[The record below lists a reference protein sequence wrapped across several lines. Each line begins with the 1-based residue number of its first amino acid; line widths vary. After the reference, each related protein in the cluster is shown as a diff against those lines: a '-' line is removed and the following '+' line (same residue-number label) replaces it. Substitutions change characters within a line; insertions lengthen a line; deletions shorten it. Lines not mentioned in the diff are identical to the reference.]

1 MAKNIEPKLK
11 KIGDY
16 LKLEEDTVFTI
27 PEYQRAYSWGI
38 DNCDKLWQ
46 DINDFVESESKDRYF
61 FGTIII
67 NCQDNDTKYGL
78 IDGQQRTT
86 TFLLLLK
93 ALLVRINIAIERTAS
108 DEDSASLCRGLQE
121 RRRRIM
127 GILYKAE
134 TEDISDK
141 PDAAKD
147 AEICR
152 RGIILENFSI
162 NEQYKTE
169 LSTILQ
175 ATDYASAEAR
185 VIKIKYK
192 QKDNRYTNFFRNFKF
207 FYGNISELSDSQLNS
222 IAKSITDNCEV
233 IEIKSWQVE
242 QAITMFNSLNSDGL
256 PLYDSD
262 IISAKLYAEAEKR
275 GKEKE
280 FADLW
285 KQLNNCINE
294 LESTRIA
301 DINSILMARF
311 LNAGEYKFFPEVIL
325 AANLTDGTKDFDE
338 LTLFHE
344 SLQSGQTWNK
354 SIGNFQFNI
363 SRHASKN
370 VLNQYDRL
378 PRIERI
384 YLAHI
389 KFDESVCEL
398 MRIDGNHRL
407 SAADDVPID
416 FTLPFCLLL
425 FRNPS
430 ENDQFTRA
438 IFHNINAKQIPLKL
452 EENLKVILES
462 PQVFSDDT
470 LIRDPSFGWKYYL
483 ARKTLQSVDF
493 SYFPAISSYISQA
506 KCSFFVDLFGFL
518 LKNQSVEENDS
529 AISKVRTQLVEVER
543 ALIESEITATT
554 TNIAVIG
561 ALAYY
566 RLTNE
571 SKYRGFLSWI
581 KKNNIGNVEKLH
593 IDDVIN
599 LYDEIYKYVPKKV
612 FLARWYPAETD
623 AEYKQSVYRIDA
635 IKEVIDEL
643 GLQLTDLGTRDTGT
657 FDIREVMYH
666 DIRECDIFIAD
677 LTGAR
682 HNVMIEVGY
691 ALKHIDTGRMVF
703 YFQETDSCKN
713 VPFDVNHFSYDKIED
728 SVEIKAKTK
737 ARIMKI
743 LEQAKN
749 GEI

>member
-67 NCQDNDTKYGL
+67 NCQNNDTKYGL

-207 FYGNISELSDSQLNS
+207 FYGKISELSDSQLNS

-301 DINSILMARF
+301 DINSILMQYMYYIRTVNKETISETGAINVTTPGLRRYFTEVNKMPITDPIGMCSDMVKLVKVWKKVSEYPQMKVLLKFNENTKLFLASYFFRF
-311 LNAGEYKFFPEVIL
+311 DEDNITEELVEPILECLLRLFSLLELVDVGYSSKYFKTFLFGAEVKLVSKSTTVDAITQDFNEHIRSNWDKETIWATLHDYDGNVLAYLNEFLFAKEKGLSFTL
-325 AANLTDGTKDFDE
+325 GTKYDIE
-338 LTLFHE
+338 HIMPY
-344 SLQSGQTWNK
+344 SGNNLQEIRKDAEIDSEEEFYGVVNK
-354 SIGNFQFNI
+354 LGNKILLEEKINRAIGN
-363 SRHASKN
+363 
-370 VLNQYDRL
+370 
-378 PRIERI
+378 EW
-384 YLAHI
+384 
-389 KFDESVCEL
+389 
-398 MRIDGNHRL
+398 
-407 SAADDVPID
+407 
-416 FTLPFCLLL
+416 
-425 FRNPS
+425 FRTKVS
-430 ENDQFTRA
+430 T
-438 IFHNINAKQIPLKL
+438 KL
-452 EENLKVILES
+452 ENKTGYIDS
-462 PQVFSDDT
+462 
-470 LIRDPSFGWKYYL
+470 KYPI
-483 ARKTLQSVDF
+483 A
-493 SYFPAISSYISQA
+493 
-506 KCSFFVDLFGFL
+506 
-518 LKNQSVEENDS
+518 
-529 AISKVRTQLVEVER
+529 R
-543 ALIESEITATT
+543 AL
-554 TNIAVIG
+554 V
-561 ALAYY
+561 
-566 RLTNE
+566 
-571 SKYRGFLSWI
+571 SKYQSANKPYW
-581 KKNNIGNVEKLH
+581 KK
-593 IDDVIN
+593 DDIMST
-599 LYDEIYKYVPKKV
+599 
-612 FLARWYPAETD
+612 TD
-623 AEYKQSVYRIDA
+623 KASDRI
-635 IKEVIDEL
+635 VS
-643 GLQLTDLGTRDTGT
+643 
-657 FDIREVMYH
+657 F
-666 DIRECDIFIAD
+666 IF
-677 LTGAR
+677 
-682 HNVMIEVGY
+682 
-691 ALKHIDTGRMVF
+691 
-703 YFQETDSCKN
+703 
-713 VPFDVNHFSYDKIED
+713 
-728 SVEIKAKTK
+728 
-737 ARIMKI
+737 
-743 LEQAKN
+743 
-749 GEI
+749 GE

>member
-207 FYGNISELSDSQLNS
+207 FYGKISELSDSQLNS

-294 LESTRIA
+294 LGSTRIA
-301 DINSILMARF
+301 DINSILMQYMYYIRTVNKETISETGAINVTTPGLRRYFTEINKMPITDPIGMCSDMVKLAKVWKKVSEYPQMKVLLKFNENTKLFLASYFFRF
-311 LNAGEYKFFPEVIL
+311 DEDNITEELVEPILECLLRLFSLLELVDVGYSSKYFKTFLFGAEVKLVSKSTTVDAITQDFNEHIRSNWDKETIWAALHDYDGNVLVYLNEFLFAKEKGLSFTL
-325 AANLTDGTKDFDE
+325 GTKYDIE
-338 LTLFHE
+338 HIMPY
-344 SLQSGQTWNK
+344 SGNNLQEIRKDAEIDSEEEFYDVVNK
-354 SIGNFQFNI
+354 LGNKILLEEKINRAIGN
-363 SRHASKN
+363 
-370 VLNQYDRL
+370 
-378 PRIERI
+378 EW
-384 YLAHI
+384 
-389 KFDESVCEL
+389 
-398 MRIDGNHRL
+398 
-407 SAADDVPID
+407 
-416 FTLPFCLLL
+416 
-425 FRNPS
+425 FRTKVS
-430 ENDQFTRA
+430 T
-438 IFHNINAKQIPLKL
+438 KL
-452 EENLKVILES
+452 ENKTGYIDS
-462 PQVFSDDT
+462 
-470 LIRDPSFGWKYYL
+470 KYPI
-483 ARKTLQSVDF
+483 A
-493 SYFPAISSYISQA
+493 
-506 KCSFFVDLFGFL
+506 
-518 LKNQSVEENDS
+518 
-529 AISKVRTQLVEVER
+529 R
-543 ALIESEITATT
+543 AL
-554 TNIAVIG
+554 V
-561 ALAYY
+561 
-566 RLTNE
+566 
-571 SKYRGFLSWI
+571 SKYQSANKPYW
-581 KKNNIGNVEKLH
+581 KK
-593 IDDVIN
+593 DDIMS
-599 LYDEIYKYVPKKV
+599 
-612 FLARWYPAETD
+612 ATD
-623 AEYKQSVYRIDA
+623 KASDRTVR
-635 IKEVIDEL
+635 
-643 GLQLTDLGTRDTGT
+643 
-657 FDIREVMYH
+657 F
-666 DIRECDIFIAD
+666 IF
-677 LTGAR
+677 
-682 HNVMIEVGY
+682 
-691 ALKHIDTGRMVF
+691 
-703 YFQETDSCKN
+703 
-713 VPFDVNHFSYDKIED
+713 
-728 SVEIKAKTK
+728 
-737 ARIMKI
+737 
-743 LEQAKN
+743 
-749 GEI
+749 GE

>member
-175 ATDYASAEAR
+175 ATDYTSAEAR

-207 FYGNISELSDSQLNS
+207 FYGKISELSDSQLNS

-301 DINSILMARF
+301 DINSILMQYMYYIRTVNKETISETGAINVTTPGLRRYFTEVNKMPITDPIGMCSDMVKLVKVWKKVSEYPQMKVLLKFNENTKLFLASYFFRF
-311 LNAGEYKFFPEVIL
+311 DEDNITEELVEPILECLLRLFSLLELVDVGYSSKYFKTFLFGAEVKLVSKSTTVDAITQDFNEHIRSNWDKETIWAALHDYDGNVLVYLNEFLFAKEKGLSFTL
-325 AANLTDGTKDFDE
+325 GTKYDIE
-338 LTLFHE
+338 HIMPY
-344 SLQSGQTWNK
+344 SGNNLQEIRKDAEIDSEEEFYGVVNK
-354 SIGNFQFNI
+354 LGNKILLEEKINRAIGN
-363 SRHASKN
+363 
-370 VLNQYDRL
+370 
-378 PRIERI
+378 EW
-384 YLAHI
+384 
-389 KFDESVCEL
+389 
-398 MRIDGNHRL
+398 
-407 SAADDVPID
+407 
-416 FTLPFCLLL
+416 
-425 FRNPS
+425 FRTKVS
-430 ENDQFTRA
+430 T
-438 IFHNINAKQIPLKL
+438 KL
-452 EENLKVILES
+452 ENKTGYIDS
-462 PQVFSDDT
+462 
-470 LIRDPSFGWKYYL
+470 KYPI
-483 ARKTLQSVDF
+483 A
-493 SYFPAISSYISQA
+493 
-506 KCSFFVDLFGFL
+506 
-518 LKNQSVEENDS
+518 
-529 AISKVRTQLVEVER
+529 R
-543 ALIESEITATT
+543 AL
-554 TNIAVIG
+554 V
-561 ALAYY
+561 
-566 RLTNE
+566 
-571 SKYRGFLSWI
+571 SKYQSANKPYW
-581 KKNNIGNVEKLH
+581 KK
-593 IDDVIN
+593 DDIMS
-599 LYDEIYKYVPKKV
+599 
-612 FLARWYPAETD
+612 ATD
-623 AEYKQSVYRIDA
+623 KASDRI
-635 IKEVIDEL
+635 VS
-643 GLQLTDLGTRDTGT
+643 
-657 FDIREVMYH
+657 F
-666 DIRECDIFIAD
+666 IF
-677 LTGAR
+677 
-682 HNVMIEVGY
+682 
-691 ALKHIDTGRMVF
+691 
-703 YFQETDSCKN
+703 
-713 VPFDVNHFSYDKIED
+713 
-728 SVEIKAKTK
+728 
-737 ARIMKI
+737 
-743 LEQAKN
+743 
-749 GEI
+749 GE

>member
-1 MAKNIEPKLK
+1 MAKNIESKLK

-16 LKLEEDTVFTI
+16 LKLEKDTVFTI

-207 FYGNISELSDSQLNS
+207 FYGKISELSDSQLNS

-301 DINSILMARF
+301 DINSILMQYMYYIRTVNKETISETGAINVTTPGLRRYFTEVNKMPITDPIGMCSDMVKLVKVWKKVSEYPQMKVLLKFNENTKLFLASYFFRF
-311 LNAGEYKFFPEVIL
+311 DEDNITEELVEPILECLLRLFSLLELVDVGYSSKYFKTFLFGAEVKLVSKSTTVDAITQDFNEHIRSNWDKETIWSALHDYDGNVLVYLNEFLFAKEKGLSFTL
-325 AANLTDGTKDFDE
+325 GTKYDIE
-338 LTLFHE
+338 HIMPY
-344 SLQSGQTWNK
+344 SGNNLQEIRKDAEIDSEEEFYGVVNK
-354 SIGNFQFNI
+354 LGNKILLEEKINRAIGN
-363 SRHASKN
+363 
-370 VLNQYDRL
+370 
-378 PRIERI
+378 EW
-384 YLAHI
+384 
-389 KFDESVCEL
+389 
-398 MRIDGNHRL
+398 
-407 SAADDVPID
+407 
-416 FTLPFCLLL
+416 
-425 FRNPS
+425 FRTKVS
-430 ENDQFTRA
+430 T
-438 IFHNINAKQIPLKL
+438 KL
-452 EENLKVILES
+452 ENKTGYIDS
-462 PQVFSDDT
+462 
-470 LIRDPSFGWKYYL
+470 KYPI
-483 ARKTLQSVDF
+483 A
-493 SYFPAISSYISQA
+493 
-506 KCSFFVDLFGFL
+506 
-518 LKNQSVEENDS
+518 
-529 AISKVRTQLVEVER
+529 R
-543 ALIESEITATT
+543 AL
-554 TNIAVIG
+554 V
-561 ALAYY
+561 
-566 RLTNE
+566 
-571 SKYRGFLSWI
+571 SKYQSANKPYW
-581 KKNNIGNVEKLH
+581 KK
-593 IDDVIN
+593 DDIMS
-599 LYDEIYKYVPKKV
+599 
-612 FLARWYPAETD
+612 ATD
-623 AEYKQSVYRIDA
+623 KASDRI
-635 IKEVIDEL
+635 V
-643 GLQLTDLGTRDTGT
+643 R
-657 FDIREVMYH
+657 F
-666 DIRECDIFIAD
+666 IF
-677 LTGAR
+677 
-682 HNVMIEVGY
+682 
-691 ALKHIDTGRMVF
+691 
-703 YFQETDSCKN
+703 
-713 VPFDVNHFSYDKIED
+713 
-728 SVEIKAKTK
+728 
-737 ARIMKI
+737 
-743 LEQAKN
+743 
-749 GEI
+749 GE

>member
-207 FYGNISELSDSQLNS
+207 FYGKISELSDSQLNS

-301 DINSILMARF
+301 DINSILMQYMYYIRTINKETISETGAINVTTPGLRRYFTEVNKMPITDPIGMCSDMVKLVKVWKKVSEYPQMKVLLKFNENTKLFLASYFFRF
-311 LNAGEYKFFPEVIL
+311 DEDNITEELVEPILECLLRLFSLLELVDVGYSSKYFKTFLFGAEVKLVSKSTTVDAITQDFNEHIRSNWDKETIWAALHDYDGNVLVYLNEFLFAKEKGLSFTL
-325 AANLTDGTKDFDE
+325 GTKYDIE
-338 LTLFHE
+338 HIMPY
-344 SLQSGQTWNK
+344 SGNNLQEIRKDAEIDSEEEFYGVVNK
-354 SIGNFQFNI
+354 LGNKILLEEKINRAIGN
-363 SRHASKN
+363 
-370 VLNQYDRL
+370 
-378 PRIERI
+378 EW
-384 YLAHI
+384 
-389 KFDESVCEL
+389 
-398 MRIDGNHRL
+398 
-407 SAADDVPID
+407 
-416 FTLPFCLLL
+416 
-425 FRNPS
+425 FRTKVS
-430 ENDQFTRA
+430 T
-438 IFHNINAKQIPLKL
+438 KL
-452 EENLKVILES
+452 ENKTGYIDS
-462 PQVFSDDT
+462 
-470 LIRDPSFGWKYYL
+470 KYPI
-483 ARKTLQSVDF
+483 A
-493 SYFPAISSYISQA
+493 
-506 KCSFFVDLFGFL
+506 
-518 LKNQSVEENDS
+518 
-529 AISKVRTQLVEVER
+529 R
-543 ALIESEITATT
+543 AL
-554 TNIAVIG
+554 V
-561 ALAYY
+561 
-566 RLTNE
+566 
-571 SKYRGFLSWI
+571 SKYQSANKPYW
-581 KKNNIGNVEKLH
+581 KK
-593 IDDVIN
+593 DDIMST
-599 LYDEIYKYVPKKV
+599 
-612 FLARWYPAETD
+612 TD
-623 AEYKQSVYRIDA
+623 KASDRI
-635 IKEVIDEL
+635 VS
-643 GLQLTDLGTRDTGT
+643 
-657 FDIREVMYH
+657 F
-666 DIRECDIFIAD
+666 IF
-677 LTGAR
+677 
-682 HNVMIEVGY
+682 
-691 ALKHIDTGRMVF
+691 
-703 YFQETDSCKN
+703 
-713 VPFDVNHFSYDKIED
+713 
-728 SVEIKAKTK
+728 
-737 ARIMKI
+737 
-743 LEQAKN
+743 
-749 GEI
+749 GE

>member
-207 FYGNISELSDSQLNS
+207 FYGKISELSDSQLNS

-285 KQLNNCINE
+285 KQLNNCVNE

-301 DINSILMARF
+301 DINSILMQYMYYIRTVNKETISETGAINVTTPGLRRYFTEINKMPITDPIGMCSDMVKLAKVWKKVSEYPQMKVLLKFNENTKLFLASYFFRF
-311 LNAGEYKFFPEVIL
+311 DEDNITEELVEPILECLLRLFSLLELVDVGYSSKYFKTFLFGAEVKLVSKSTTVDAITQDFNEHIRSNWDKETIWAALHDYDGNVLVYLNEFLFAKEKGLSFTL
-325 AANLTDGTKDFDE
+325 GTKYDIE
-338 LTLFHE
+338 HIMPY
-344 SLQSGQTWNK
+344 SGNNLQEIRKDAEIDSEEEFYGVVNK
-354 SIGNFQFNI
+354 LGNKILLEEKINRAIGN
-363 SRHASKN
+363 
-370 VLNQYDRL
+370 
-378 PRIERI
+378 EW
-384 YLAHI
+384 
-389 KFDESVCEL
+389 
-398 MRIDGNHRL
+398 
-407 SAADDVPID
+407 
-416 FTLPFCLLL
+416 
-425 FRNPS
+425 FRTKVS
-430 ENDQFTRA
+430 T
-438 IFHNINAKQIPLKL
+438 KL
-452 EENLKVILES
+452 ENKTGYIDS
-462 PQVFSDDT
+462 
-470 LIRDPSFGWKYYL
+470 KYPI
-483 ARKTLQSVDF
+483 A
-493 SYFPAISSYISQA
+493 
-506 KCSFFVDLFGFL
+506 
-518 LKNQSVEENDS
+518 
-529 AISKVRTQLVEVER
+529 R
-543 ALIESEITATT
+543 AL
-554 TNIAVIG
+554 V
-561 ALAYY
+561 
-566 RLTNE
+566 
-571 SKYRGFLSWI
+571 SKYQSANKPYW
-581 KKNNIGNVEKLH
+581 KK
-593 IDDVIN
+593 DDIMS
-599 LYDEIYKYVPKKV
+599 
-612 FLARWYPAETD
+612 ATD
-623 AEYKQSVYRIDA
+623 KASDRI
-635 IKEVIDEL
+635 V
-643 GLQLTDLGTRDTGT
+643 R
-657 FDIREVMYH
+657 F
-666 DIRECDIFIAD
+666 IF
-677 LTGAR
+677 
-682 HNVMIEVGY
+682 
-691 ALKHIDTGRMVF
+691 
-703 YFQETDSCKN
+703 
-713 VPFDVNHFSYDKIED
+713 
-728 SVEIKAKTK
+728 
-737 ARIMKI
+737 
-743 LEQAKN
+743 
-749 GEI
+749 GE

>member
-207 FYGNISELSDSQLNS
+207 FYGKISELSDSQLNS

-301 DINSILMARF
+301 DINSILMQYMYYIRTVNKETISETGAINVTTPGLRRYFTEVNKMPITDPIGMCSDMVKLVKVWKKVSEYPQMKVLLKFNENTKLFLASYFFRF
-311 LNAGEYKFFPEVIL
+311 DEDNITEELVEPILECLLRLFSLLELVDVGYSSKYFKTFLFGAEVKLVSKSTTVDAITQDFNEHIRSNWDKKTIRAALHDYDGNVLVYLNEFLFAKEKGLSFTL
-325 AANLTDGTKDFDE
+325 GTKYDIE
-338 LTLFHE
+338 HIMPY
-344 SLQSGQTWNK
+344 SGNNLQEIRKDAEIDSEEEFYGVVNK
-354 SIGNFQFNI
+354 LGNKILLEEKINRAIGN
-363 SRHASKN
+363 
-370 VLNQYDRL
+370 
-378 PRIERI
+378 EW
-384 YLAHI
+384 
-389 KFDESVCEL
+389 
-398 MRIDGNHRL
+398 
-407 SAADDVPID
+407 
-416 FTLPFCLLL
+416 
-425 FRNPS
+425 FRTKVS
-430 ENDQFTRA
+430 T
-438 IFHNINAKQIPLKL
+438 KL
-452 EENLKVILES
+452 ENKTGYIDS
-462 PQVFSDDT
+462 
-470 LIRDPSFGWKYYL
+470 KYPI
-483 ARKTLQSVDF
+483 A
-493 SYFPAISSYISQA
+493 
-506 KCSFFVDLFGFL
+506 
-518 LKNQSVEENDS
+518 
-529 AISKVRTQLVEVER
+529 R
-543 ALIESEITATT
+543 ALVSEYQSANKPYWKKDDIMSATDK
-554 TNIAVIG
+554 A
-561 ALAYY
+561 
-566 RLTNE
+566 
-571 SKYRGFLSWI
+571 S
-581 KKNNIGNVEKLH
+581 
-593 IDDVIN
+593 D
-599 LYDEIYKYVPKKV
+599 
-612 FLARWYPAETD
+612 
-623 AEYKQSVYRIDA
+623 RI
-635 IKEVIDEL
+635 VS
-643 GLQLTDLGTRDTGT
+643 
-657 FDIREVMYH
+657 F
-666 DIRECDIFIAD
+666 IF
-677 LTGAR
+677 
-682 HNVMIEVGY
+682 
-691 ALKHIDTGRMVF
+691 
-703 YFQETDSCKN
+703 
-713 VPFDVNHFSYDKIED
+713 
-728 SVEIKAKTK
+728 
-737 ARIMKI
+737 
-743 LEQAKN
+743 
-749 GEI
+749 GE

>member
-1 MAKNIEPKLK
+1 MSKNIEPKLK

-147 AEICR
+147 SEICHR
-152 RGIILENFSI
+152 EIILENFSI

-207 FYGNISELSDSQLNS
+207 FYGKISELSDSQLNS

-285 KQLNNCINE
+285 KKLNNCINE

-301 DINSILMARF
+301 DINSILMQYMYYIRTVNKETISETGAINVTTPGLRRYFTEINKMPITDPIGMCSDMVKLAKVWKKVSEYPQMKVLLKFNENTKLFLASYFFRF
-311 LNAGEYKFFPEVIL
+311 DEDNITEEFVEPILECLLRLFSLLELVDVGYSSKYFKTFLFGTEVKLVSKSTTVDAITQDFNEHIRSNWDKETIWAALHDYDGNVLVYLNEFLFAKEKGLSFTL
-325 AANLTDGTKDFDE
+325 GTKYDIE
-338 LTLFHE
+338 HIMPY
-344 SLQSGQTWNK
+344 SGNNLQEIRKDAEIDSEEEFYGVVNK
-354 SIGNFQFNI
+354 LGNKILLEEKINRAIGN
-363 SRHASKN
+363 
-370 VLNQYDRL
+370 
-378 PRIERI
+378 EW
-384 YLAHI
+384 
-389 KFDESVCEL
+389 
-398 MRIDGNHRL
+398 
-407 SAADDVPID
+407 
-416 FTLPFCLLL
+416 
-425 FRNPS
+425 FRTKVS
-430 ENDQFTRA
+430 T
-438 IFHNINAKQIPLKL
+438 KL
-452 EENLKVILES
+452 ENKTGYIDS
-462 PQVFSDDT
+462 
-470 LIRDPSFGWKYYL
+470 KYPI
-483 ARKTLQSVDF
+483 A
-493 SYFPAISSYISQA
+493 
-506 KCSFFVDLFGFL
+506 
-518 LKNQSVEENDS
+518 
-529 AISKVRTQLVEVER
+529 R
-543 ALIESEITATT
+543 AL
-554 TNIAVIG
+554 V
-561 ALAYY
+561 
-566 RLTNE
+566 
-571 SKYRGFLSWI
+571 SKYQSANKPYW
-581 KKNNIGNVEKLH
+581 KK
-593 IDDVIN
+593 DDIMS
-599 LYDEIYKYVPKKV
+599 
-612 FLARWYPAETD
+612 ATD
-623 AEYKQSVYRIDA
+623 KASDRI
-635 IKEVIDEL
+635 V
-643 GLQLTDLGTRDTGT
+643 R
-657 FDIREVMYH
+657 F
-666 DIRECDIFIAD
+666 IF
-677 LTGAR
+677 
-682 HNVMIEVGY
+682 
-691 ALKHIDTGRMVF
+691 
-703 YFQETDSCKN
+703 
-713 VPFDVNHFSYDKIED
+713 
-728 SVEIKAKTK
+728 
-737 ARIMKI
+737 
-743 LEQAKN
+743 
-749 GEI
+749 GE

>member
-207 FYGNISELSDSQLNS
+207 FYGKISELSDSQLNS

-280 FADLW
+280 FVDLW

-301 DINSILMARF
+301 DINSILMQYMYYIRTVNKETISETGAINVTTPGLRRYFTEINKMPITDPIGMCSDMVKLAKIWKKVSEYPQMKVLLKFNENTKLFLASYFFRF
-311 LNAGEYKFFPEVIL
+311 DEDNITEELVEPILECLLRLFSLLELVDVGYSSKYFKTFLFGAEVKLVSKSTTVDAITQDFNEHIRSNWDKETIWAALHDYDGNVLVYLNEFLFAKEKGLSFTL
-325 AANLTDGTKDFDE
+325 GTKYDIE
-338 LTLFHE
+338 HIMPY
-344 SLQSGQTWNK
+344 SGNNLQEIRKDAEIDSEEEFYGVVNK
-354 SIGNFQFNI
+354 LGNKILLEEKINRAIGN
-363 SRHASKN
+363 
-370 VLNQYDRL
+370 
-378 PRIERI
+378 EW
-384 YLAHI
+384 
-389 KFDESVCEL
+389 
-398 MRIDGNHRL
+398 
-407 SAADDVPID
+407 
-416 FTLPFCLLL
+416 
-425 FRNPS
+425 FRTKVS
-430 ENDQFTRA
+430 T
-438 IFHNINAKQIPLKL
+438 KL
-452 EENLKVILES
+452 ENKTGYIDS
-462 PQVFSDDT
+462 
-470 LIRDPSFGWKYYL
+470 KYPI
-483 ARKTLQSVDF
+483 A
-493 SYFPAISSYISQA
+493 
-506 KCSFFVDLFGFL
+506 
-518 LKNQSVEENDS
+518 
-529 AISKVRTQLVEVER
+529 R
-543 ALIESEITATT
+543 AL
-554 TNIAVIG
+554 V
-561 ALAYY
+561 
-566 RLTNE
+566 
-571 SKYRGFLSWI
+571 SKYQSANKPYW
-581 KKNNIGNVEKLH
+581 KK
-593 IDDVIN
+593 DDIMS
-599 LYDEIYKYVPKKV
+599 
-612 FLARWYPAETD
+612 ATD
-623 AEYKQSVYRIDA
+623 KASDRTVR
-635 IKEVIDEL
+635 
-643 GLQLTDLGTRDTGT
+643 
-657 FDIREVMYH
+657 F
-666 DIRECDIFIAD
+666 IF
-677 LTGAR
+677 
-682 HNVMIEVGY
+682 
-691 ALKHIDTGRMVF
+691 
-703 YFQETDSCKN
+703 
-713 VPFDVNHFSYDKIED
+713 
-728 SVEIKAKTK
+728 
-737 ARIMKI
+737 
-743 LEQAKN
+743 
-749 GEI
+749 GE

>member
-207 FYGNISELSDSQLNS
+207 FYGKISELSDSQLNS
-222 IAKSITDNCEV
+222 IAKSITDNSEV

-301 DINSILMARF
+301 DINSILMQYMYYIRTVNKETISETGAINVTTPGLRRYFTEINKMPITDPIGMCSDMVKLAKVWKKVSEYPQMKVLLKFNENTKLFLASYFFRF
-311 LNAGEYKFFPEVIL
+311 DEDNITEELVEPILECLLRLFSLLELVDVGYSSKYFKTFLFGVEVKLVSKSTTVDAITQDFNEHIRSNWDKEIIWAALHDYDGNVLVYLNEFLFAKEKGLSFTL
-325 AANLTDGTKDFDE
+325 GTKYDIE
-338 LTLFHE
+338 HIMPY
-344 SLQSGQTWNK
+344 SGNNLQEIRKDAEIDSEEEFYGVVNK
-354 SIGNFQFNI
+354 LGNKILLEEKINRAIGN
-363 SRHASKN
+363 
-370 VLNQYDRL
+370 
-378 PRIERI
+378 EW
-384 YLAHI
+384 
-389 KFDESVCEL
+389 
-398 MRIDGNHRL
+398 
-407 SAADDVPID
+407 
-416 FTLPFCLLL
+416 
-425 FRNPS
+425 FRTKVS
-430 ENDQFTRA
+430 T
-438 IFHNINAKQIPLKL
+438 KL
-452 EENLKVILES
+452 ENKTGYIDS
-462 PQVFSDDT
+462 
-470 LIRDPSFGWKYYL
+470 KYPI
-483 ARKTLQSVDF
+483 A
-493 SYFPAISSYISQA
+493 
-506 KCSFFVDLFGFL
+506 
-518 LKNQSVEENDS
+518 
-529 AISKVRTQLVEVER
+529 R
-543 ALIESEITATT
+543 AL
-554 TNIAVIG
+554 V
-561 ALAYY
+561 
-566 RLTNE
+566 
-571 SKYRGFLSWI
+571 SKYQSANKPYW
-581 KKNNIGNVEKLH
+581 KK
-593 IDDVIN
+593 DDIMS
-599 LYDEIYKYVPKKV
+599 
-612 FLARWYPAETD
+612 ATD
-623 AEYKQSVYRIDA
+623 KASDRTVR
-635 IKEVIDEL
+635 
-643 GLQLTDLGTRDTGT
+643 
-657 FDIREVMYH
+657 F
-666 DIRECDIFIAD
+666 IF
-677 LTGAR
+677 
-682 HNVMIEVGY
+682 
-691 ALKHIDTGRMVF
+691 
-703 YFQETDSCKN
+703 
-713 VPFDVNHFSYDKIED
+713 
-728 SVEIKAKTK
+728 
-737 ARIMKI
+737 
-743 LEQAKN
+743 
-749 GEI
+749 GE

>member
-207 FYGNISELSDSQLNS
+207 FYGKISELSDSQLNS

-301 DINSILMARF
+301 DINSILMQYMYYIRTVNKETISETGAINVTTPGLRRYFTEINKMPITDPIGMCSDMVKLTKVWKKVSEYPQMKVLLKFNENTKLFLASYFFRF
-311 LNAGEYKFFPEVIL
+311 DEDNITEELVEPILECLLRLFSLLELVDVGYSSKYFKTFLFGAEVKLVSKSTTVDAITQDFNEHIRSNWDKETIWAALHDYDGNVLVYLNEFLFAKEKGLSFTL
-325 AANLTDGTKDFDE
+325 GTKYDIE
-338 LTLFHE
+338 HIMPY
-344 SLQSGQTWNK
+344 SGNNLQEIRKNAEIDSEEEFYGVVNK
-354 SIGNFQFNI
+354 LGNKILLEEKINRAIGN
-363 SRHASKN
+363 
-370 VLNQYDRL
+370 
-378 PRIERI
+378 EW
-384 YLAHI
+384 
-389 KFDESVCEL
+389 
-398 MRIDGNHRL
+398 
-407 SAADDVPID
+407 
-416 FTLPFCLLL
+416 
-425 FRNPS
+425 FRTKVS
-430 ENDQFTRA
+430 T
-438 IFHNINAKQIPLKL
+438 KL
-452 EENLKVILES
+452 ENKTGYIDS
-462 PQVFSDDT
+462 
-470 LIRDPSFGWKYYL
+470 KYPI
-483 ARKTLQSVDF
+483 A
-493 SYFPAISSYISQA
+493 
-506 KCSFFVDLFGFL
+506 
-518 LKNQSVEENDS
+518 
-529 AISKVRTQLVEVER
+529 R
-543 ALIESEITATT
+543 AL
-554 TNIAVIG
+554 V
-561 ALAYY
+561 
-566 RLTNE
+566 
-571 SKYRGFLSWI
+571 SKYQSANKPYW
-581 KKNNIGNVEKLH
+581 KK
-593 IDDVIN
+593 DDIMS
-599 LYDEIYKYVPKKV
+599 
-612 FLARWYPAETD
+612 ATD
-623 AEYKQSVYRIDA
+623 KASDRI
-635 IKEVIDEL
+635 V
-643 GLQLTDLGTRDTGT
+643 R
-657 FDIREVMYH
+657 F
-666 DIRECDIFIAD
+666 IF
-677 LTGAR
+677 
-682 HNVMIEVGY
+682 
-691 ALKHIDTGRMVF
+691 
-703 YFQETDSCKN
+703 
-713 VPFDVNHFSYDKIED
+713 
-728 SVEIKAKTK
+728 
-737 ARIMKI
+737 
-743 LEQAKN
+743 
-749 GEI
+749 GE

>member
-46 DINDFVESESKDRYF
+46 DISDFVESESKDRYF

-207 FYGNISELSDSQLNS
+207 FYGKISELSDSQLNS

-301 DINSILMARF
+301 DINSILMQYMYYIRTVNKETISETGAINVTTPGLRRYFTEINKMPITDPIGMCSDMVKLAKVWKKVSEYPQMKVLLKFNENTKLF
-311 LNAGEYKFFPEVIL
+311 LASYFFR
-325 AANLTDGTKDFDE
+325 FDE
-338 LTLFHE
+338 DTITEELVEPILECLLRLFSLLELVDVGYSSKYFKTFLFGAEVKLVSKSTTVDAITQDFNEHIRSNWDKETIWAALHDYDGNVLVYLNEFLFAKEKGLSFTLETKYDIEHIMPY
-344 SLQSGQTWNK
+344 SGNNLQEIRKDAEIDSEEEFYGVVNK
-354 SIGNFQFNI
+354 LGNKILLEEKINRAIGN
-363 SRHASKN
+363 
-370 VLNQYDRL
+370 
-378 PRIERI
+378 EW
-384 YLAHI
+384 
-389 KFDESVCEL
+389 
-398 MRIDGNHRL
+398 
-407 SAADDVPID
+407 
-416 FTLPFCLLL
+416 
-425 FRNPS
+425 FRTKVS
-430 ENDQFTRA
+430 T
-438 IFHNINAKQIPLKL
+438 KL
-452 EENLKVILES
+452 ENKTGYIDS
-462 PQVFSDDT
+462 
-470 LIRDPSFGWKYYL
+470 KYPI
-483 ARKTLQSVDF
+483 A
-493 SYFPAISSYISQA
+493 
-506 KCSFFVDLFGFL
+506 
-518 LKNQSVEENDS
+518 
-529 AISKVRTQLVEVER
+529 R
-543 ALIESEITATT
+543 AL
-554 TNIAVIG
+554 V
-561 ALAYY
+561 
-566 RLTNE
+566 
-571 SKYRGFLSWI
+571 SKYQSANKPYW
-581 KKNNIGNVEKLH
+581 KK
-593 IDDVIN
+593 DDIMST
-599 LYDEIYKYVPKKV
+599 
-612 FLARWYPAETD
+612 TD
-623 AEYKQSVYRIDA
+623 KASDRI
-635 IKEVIDEL
+635 V
-643 GLQLTDLGTRDTGT
+643 R
-657 FDIREVMYH
+657 F
-666 DIRECDIFIAD
+666 IF
-677 LTGAR
+677 
-682 HNVMIEVGY
+682 
-691 ALKHIDTGRMVF
+691 
-703 YFQETDSCKN
+703 
-713 VPFDVNHFSYDKIED
+713 
-728 SVEIKAKTK
+728 
-737 ARIMKI
+737 
-743 LEQAKN
+743 
-749 GEI
+749 GE

>member
-67 NCQDNDTKYGL
+67 NCQDDDTKYGL

-207 FYGNISELSDSQLNS
+207 FYGKISELSDSQLNS

-280 FADLW
+280 FSDLW

-294 LESTRIA
+294 LESTHIVN
-301 DINSILMARF
+301 INSILMQYMYYIRTVNKETISETGAINVTTPGLRRYFTEINKMPITDPIGMCSDMVKLAKVWKKVSEYPQMKVLLKFNENTKLFLASYFFRF
-311 LNAGEYKFFPEVIL
+311 DEDNITEELVEPILECLLRLFSLLELVDVGYSSKYFKTFLFGAEVKLVSKSTTVDAITQDFNEHIRSNWDNETIWAALHDYDGNVLVYLNEFLFAKEKGLSFTL
-325 AANLTDGTKDFDE
+325 GTKYDIE
-338 LTLFHE
+338 HIMPY
-344 SLQSGQTWNK
+344 SGNNLQEIRKDAEIDSEEEFYGVVNK
-354 SIGNFQFNI
+354 LGNKILLEEKINRAIGN
-363 SRHASKN
+363 
-370 VLNQYDRL
+370 
-378 PRIERI
+378 EW
-384 YLAHI
+384 
-389 KFDESVCEL
+389 
-398 MRIDGNHRL
+398 
-407 SAADDVPID
+407 
-416 FTLPFCLLL
+416 
-425 FRNPS
+425 FRTKVS
-430 ENDQFTRA
+430 T
-438 IFHNINAKQIPLKL
+438 KL
-452 EENLKVILES
+452 ENKTGYIDS
-462 PQVFSDDT
+462 
-470 LIRDPSFGWKYYL
+470 KYPI
-483 ARKTLQSVDF
+483 A
-493 SYFPAISSYISQA
+493 
-506 KCSFFVDLFGFL
+506 
-518 LKNQSVEENDS
+518 
-529 AISKVRTQLVEVER
+529 R
-543 ALIESEITATT
+543 AL
-554 TNIAVIG
+554 V
-561 ALAYY
+561 
-566 RLTNE
+566 
-571 SKYRGFLSWI
+571 SKYQSANKPYW
-581 KKNNIGNVEKLH
+581 KK
-593 IDDVIN
+593 DDIMS
-599 LYDEIYKYVPKKV
+599 
-612 FLARWYPAETD
+612 ATD
-623 AEYKQSVYRIDA
+623 KASDRI
-635 IKEVIDEL
+635 V
-643 GLQLTDLGTRDTGT
+643 R
-657 FDIREVMYH
+657 F
-666 DIRECDIFIAD
+666 IF
-677 LTGAR
+677 
-682 HNVMIEVGY
+682 
-691 ALKHIDTGRMVF
+691 
-703 YFQETDSCKN
+703 
-713 VPFDVNHFSYDKIED
+713 
-728 SVEIKAKTK
+728 
-737 ARIMKI
+737 
-743 LEQAKN
+743 
-749 GEI
+749 GE

>member
-207 FYGNISELSDSQLNS
+207 FYGKISELSDSQLNS

-301 DINSILMARF
+301 DINSILMQYMYYIRTVNKETISETGAINVTTPGLRRYFTEVNKMPITDPIGMCSDMVKLVKVWKKVSEYPQIKVLLKFNENTKLFLASYFFRF
-311 LNAGEYKFFPEVIL
+311 DEDNITEELVEPILECLLRLFSLLELVDVGYSSKYFKTFLFGAEVKLVSKSTTVDAITQDFNEHIRSNWDKETIWAALHDYDGNVLVYLNEFLFAKEKGLSFTL
-325 AANLTDGTKDFDE
+325 GTKYDIE
-338 LTLFHE
+338 HIMPY
-344 SLQSGQTWNK
+344 SGNNLQEIRKDAEIDSEEEFYGVVNK
-354 SIGNFQFNI
+354 LGNKILLEEKINRAIGNEWF
-363 SRHASKN
+363 RSK
-370 VLNQYDRL
+370 V
-378 PRIERI
+378 
-384 YLAHI
+384 
-389 KFDESVCEL
+389 S
-398 MRIDGNHRL
+398 
-407 SAADDVPID
+407 
-416 FTLPFCLLL
+416 T
-425 FRNPS
+425 
-430 ENDQFTRA
+430 
-438 IFHNINAKQIPLKL
+438 KL
-452 EENLKVILES
+452 ENKTGYIDS
-462 PQVFSDDT
+462 
-470 LIRDPSFGWKYYL
+470 KYPI
-483 ARKTLQSVDF
+483 A
-493 SYFPAISSYISQA
+493 
-506 KCSFFVDLFGFL
+506 
-518 LKNQSVEENDS
+518 
-529 AISKVRTQLVEVER
+529 R
-543 ALIESEITATT
+543 AL
-554 TNIAVIG
+554 V
-561 ALAYY
+561 
-566 RLTNE
+566 
-571 SKYRGFLSWI
+571 SKYQSANKPYW
-581 KKNNIGNVEKLH
+581 KK
-593 IDDVIN
+593 DDIMS
-599 LYDEIYKYVPKKV
+599 
-612 FLARWYPAETD
+612 ATD
-623 AEYKQSVYRIDA
+623 KASDRI
-635 IKEVIDEL
+635 VS
-643 GLQLTDLGTRDTGT
+643 
-657 FDIREVMYH
+657 F
-666 DIRECDIFIAD
+666 IF
-677 LTGAR
+677 
-682 HNVMIEVGY
+682 
-691 ALKHIDTGRMVF
+691 
-703 YFQETDSCKN
+703 
-713 VPFDVNHFSYDKIED
+713 
-728 SVEIKAKTK
+728 
-737 ARIMKI
+737 
-743 LEQAKN
+743 
-749 GEI
+749 GE

>member
-61 FGTIII
+61 FGTVII

-152 RGIILENFSI
+152 REIILENFSI

-185 VIKIKYK
+185 VIKIKYR
-192 QKDNRYTNFFRNFKF
+192 QKDNKYTNFFRNFKF
-207 FYGNISELSDSQLNS
+207 FYGKISELSDSQLNS

-262 IISAKLYAEAEKR
+262 IISAKLYSEAEKR

-301 DINSILMARF
+301 DINSILMQYMYYIRTINKETISETGAINVTTPGLRRYFTEINKMPITDPIGMCSDMVKLAKVWKKVSEYPQMKVLLKFNENAKLFLASYFFRF
-311 LNAGEYKFFPEVIL
+311 DEENITEELVEPILECLLRLFSLLELVDVGYSSKYFKTFLFGAETKLVSRSTTVDEITQDFNEHICSNWDKETIWAALHDYDGNVLVYLNEFLFAKEKDLSFTL
-325 AANLTDGTKDFDE
+325 GTKYDIE
-338 LTLFHE
+338 HIMPY
-344 SLQSGQTWNK
+344 SGNNLQEIRKDAEIDSEEEFYDVVNK
-354 SIGNFQFNI
+354 LGNKILLEEKINRAIGN
-363 SRHASKN
+363 
-370 VLNQYDRL
+370 
-378 PRIERI
+378 EW
-384 YLAHI
+384 
-389 KFDESVCEL
+389 
-398 MRIDGNHRL
+398 
-407 SAADDVPID
+407 
-416 FTLPFCLLL
+416 
-425 FRNPS
+425 FRTKVS
-430 ENDQFTRA
+430 T
-438 IFHNINAKQIPLKL
+438 KL
-452 EENLKVILES
+452 ENKTGYIDS
-462 PQVFSDDT
+462 
-470 LIRDPSFGWKYYL
+470 KYPI
-483 ARKTLQSVDF
+483 A
-493 SYFPAISSYISQA
+493 
-506 KCSFFVDLFGFL
+506 
-518 LKNQSVEENDS
+518 
-529 AISKVRTQLVEVER
+529 R
-543 ALIESEITATT
+543 AL
-554 TNIAVIG
+554 V
-561 ALAYY
+561 
-566 RLTNE
+566 
-571 SKYRGFLSWI
+571 SKYQSANKPYW
-581 KKNNIGNVEKLH
+581 KK
-593 IDDVIN
+593 DDIMS
-599 LYDEIYKYVPKKV
+599 
-612 FLARWYPAETD
+612 ATD
-623 AEYKQSVYRIDA
+623 KASDRI
-635 IKEVIDEL
+635 V
-643 GLQLTDLGTRDTGT
+643 R
-657 FDIREVMYH
+657 F
-666 DIRECDIFIAD
+666 IF
-677 LTGAR
+677 
-682 HNVMIEVGY
+682 
-691 ALKHIDTGRMVF
+691 
-703 YFQETDSCKN
+703 
-713 VPFDVNHFSYDKIED
+713 
-728 SVEIKAKTK
+728 
-737 ARIMKI
+737 
-743 LEQAKN
+743 
-749 GEI
+749 GE

>member
-207 FYGNISELSDSQLNS
+207 FYGKISELSDSQLNS

-301 DINSILMARF
+301 DINSILMQYMYYIRTVNKETISETGAINVTTPGLRRYFTEINKMPITDPIGMCSDMVKLAKVWKKVSEYPQMKVLLKFNENTKLFLASYFFRF
-311 LNAGEYKFFPEVIL
+311 DEDNITEELVEPILECLLRLFSLLELVDVGYSSKYFKTFLFGAEVKVDSKITTVDAITQNFNEHIRSNWDKETIWAALHDYDGNVLVYLNEFLFAKEKGLSFTL
-325 AANLTDGTKDFDE
+325 GTKYDIE
-338 LTLFHE
+338 HIMPY
-344 SLQSGQTWNK
+344 SGNNLQEIRKDAEIDSEEEFYDVVNK
-354 SIGNFQFNI
+354 LGNKILLEEKINRAIGN
-363 SRHASKN
+363 
-370 VLNQYDRL
+370 
-378 PRIERI
+378 EW
-384 YLAHI
+384 
-389 KFDESVCEL
+389 
-398 MRIDGNHRL
+398 
-407 SAADDVPID
+407 
-416 FTLPFCLLL
+416 
-425 FRNPS
+425 FRTKVS
-430 ENDQFTRA
+430 T
-438 IFHNINAKQIPLKL
+438 KL
-452 EENLKVILES
+452 ENKTGYIDS
-462 PQVFSDDT
+462 
-470 LIRDPSFGWKYYL
+470 KYPI
-483 ARKTLQSVDF
+483 A
-493 SYFPAISSYISQA
+493 
-506 KCSFFVDLFGFL
+506 
-518 LKNQSVEENDS
+518 
-529 AISKVRTQLVEVER
+529 R
-543 ALIESEITATT
+543 AL
-554 TNIAVIG
+554 V
-561 ALAYY
+561 
-566 RLTNE
+566 
-571 SKYRGFLSWI
+571 SKYQSANKPYW
-581 KKNNIGNVEKLH
+581 KK
-593 IDDVIN
+593 DDIMS
-599 LYDEIYKYVPKKV
+599 
-612 FLARWYPAETD
+612 ATD
-623 AEYKQSVYRIDA
+623 KASDRI
-635 IKEVIDEL
+635 V
-643 GLQLTDLGTRDTGT
+643 R
-657 FDIREVMYH
+657 F
-666 DIRECDIFIAD
+666 IF
-677 LTGAR
+677 
-682 HNVMIEVGY
+682 
-691 ALKHIDTGRMVF
+691 
-703 YFQETDSCKN
+703 
-713 VPFDVNHFSYDKIED
+713 
-728 SVEIKAKTK
+728 
-737 ARIMKI
+737 
-743 LEQAKN
+743 
-749 GEI
+749 GE